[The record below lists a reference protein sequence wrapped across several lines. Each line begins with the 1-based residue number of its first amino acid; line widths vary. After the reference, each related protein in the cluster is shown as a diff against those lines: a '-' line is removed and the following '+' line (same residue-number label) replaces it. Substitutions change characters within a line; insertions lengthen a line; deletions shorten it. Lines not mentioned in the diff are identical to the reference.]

1 MRDGG
6 LYVYLVGRF
15 ELDSL
20 LGSPLIFESARPGVP
35 KRDKFKVQ
43 CMDEK
48 YEQTGGC
55 VSTVNRPPDL
65 PHKLNFRSLQR
76 SLRFLLYST
85 VE

>member
-6 LYVYLVGRF
+6 LYIFLVGRF

-20 LGSPLIFESARPGVP
+20 LGSPLIFESAHRGVP
-35 KRDKFKVQ
+35 KWDKFKVQ

-48 YEQTGGC
+48 YEQTGGY
-55 VSTVNRPPDL
+55 VSTVNRLPPE
-65 PHKLNFRSLQR
+65 LNFGGLQR
-76 SLRFLLYST
+76 SLRFVLYST